1 MLGKTKKQLIEI
13 DYGGLFPTYQ
23 GFFVSLSVS
32 FFPQALVH
40 FWPISVFLSHI
51 MDCLNL
57 KPCDYQLRSLTT
69 RPHSKKWD
77 TRAMLSCIKVSWCW
91 TSFSQVKHIYMA
103 KSRQQK
109 VFYPC
114 HVPLFTLAP
123 ALEMCLFSSFHIPCS
138 RSTAVILKAADG
150 LWWRSS

>member
-57 KPCDYQLRSLTT
+57 KPCDY
-69 RPHSKKWD
+69 
-77 TRAMLSCIKVSWCW
+77 
-91 TSFSQVKHIYMA
+91 
-103 KSRQQK
+103 
-109 VFYPC
+109 
-114 HVPLFTLAP
+114 P
-123 ALEMCLFSSFHIPCS
+123 AQIFN
-138 RSTAVILKAADG
+138 R
-150 LWWRSS
+150 